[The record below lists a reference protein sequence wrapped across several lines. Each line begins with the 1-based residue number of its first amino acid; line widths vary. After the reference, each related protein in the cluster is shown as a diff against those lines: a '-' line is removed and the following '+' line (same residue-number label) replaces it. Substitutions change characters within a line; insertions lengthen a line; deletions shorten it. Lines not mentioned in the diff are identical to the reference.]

1 MQIPVFPVQNMMLNI
16 FPAPRL
22 VSRRRQNHDLEGH
35 DWIVCEPDWS
45 HALMARAVEL
55 AAEAA
60 VTLQREIRVA
70 RARPSNGGVLIAVT
84 HSSVIPAQGFELT
97 VDAAGVHVAAGD
109 DAGAFYG
116 LTACLQLLEQF
127 GRKLPGLKIADHP
140 DHRVRGVMLD
150 ISRCKIPTMET
161 LKLLIDRLARLR
173 CNQLQ
178 LYMEHTFA
186 FAAHQTVWADASPMT
201 HEEINELD
209 AYCAERFIE
218 LVPNFN
224 SFGHLE
230 RWLRHQDYRHLA
242 ECPDGLSG
250 YTPREHG
257 TTLAPRRQS
266 LQFIGELYDELL
278 PNFSSRLLNAGCDE
292 TWELGR
298 GWSRRKAEAR
308 GGTRVYLDFLKQV
321 YRLAKKKGSRMMF
334 WGDIILREPQLIPEL
349 PKDLIALAWGYEA
362 DHPLNRECRAFA
374 RSGLEFYVAPGTS
387 SWNSIT
393 GRTTNCLNNLL
404 NAADAGVRHG
414 ASGFLITDWGDG
426 GHHQALPVS
435 YAGFTAGAAYSW
447 CLKSNRDVDPVIAVN
462 RTFFGCPSSG
472 LGELWLDLGRT
483 IDQVPGTAA
492 VNRTMINNWV
502 FDVDRPDAGSVTAA
516 GLRRGLRWLDGLEER
531 MPDCYCHAPDADLVT
546 AELNHAIDMARFGL
560 LRALAVRQ
568 RTSTASLLEQ
578 HCRIIMQH
586 EEIWLQR
593 NRRGGLHESS
603 ERLRSVKLA

>member
-1 MQIPVFPVQNMMLNI
+1 MTVNI
-16 FPAPRL
+16 FPVPRR
-22 VSRRRQNHDLEGH
+22 VSRRRQNHDLDGH
-35 DWIVCEPDWS
+35 DWIVCAPEWS
-45 HALMARAVEL
+45 HALLARAVEL

-70 RARPSNGGVLIAVT
+70 RARPSGAGVLIAVT
-84 HSSVIPAQGFELT
+84 QSSAIPAQGFELI
-97 VDAAGVHVAAGD
+97 VDTAGVHLAAGD

-127 GRKLPGLKIADHP
+127 GRKLPGLKITDHP

-150 ISRCKIPTMET
+150 VSRCKVPTMVT

-186 FAAHQTVWADASPMT
+186 FAAHQIVWSDASPLT

-209 AYCAERFIE
+209 AYCAERFID

-224 SFGHLE
+224 SFGHFE
-230 RWLRHQDYRHLA
+230 RWLRHPDYRHLA
-242 ECPDGLSG
+242 ECPDGFSG
-250 YTPREHG
+250 YSPRDHG

-266 LQFIGELYDELL
+266 LQFLHELYDELL

-292 TWELGR
+292 TWELGK
-298 GWSRRKAEAR
+298 GWSRRKAEAH
-308 GGTRVYLDFLKQV
+308 GTTRVYLDFLKQI

-374 RSGLEFYVAPGTS
+374 RSGLQFYVAPGTS

-404 NAADAGVRHG
+404 NAADAGVRNG

-426 GHHQALPVS
+426 GHHQTLPVS
-435 YAGFTAGAAYSW
+435 YAGFAAGAAYSW
-447 CLKSNRDVDPVIAVN
+447 CLKSNRDVDLAVAIN
-462 RTFFGCPSSG
+462 RTFFGYPSSG

-492 VNRTMINNWV
+492 INRTMINTWV
-502 FDVDRPDAGSVTAA
+502 FAVGTPDVSGVTAT

-531 MPDCYCHAPDADLVT
+531 MTGCYCHAPDADLVT

-560 LRALAVRQ
+560 LRALAARQ
-568 RTSTASLLEQ
+568 RTSSGSLLQ
-578 HCRIIMQH
+578 QQRRVIMQH

-593 NRRGGLHESS
+593 NRPGGLHESS
-603 ERLRSVKLA
+603 ERLRSAKLA